1 MPTLIFLSSV
11 LGATKINLVEGG
23 VGDMCY
29 HSMRYGPRANY
40 HHSIQL
46 IGPEYGRE
54 NAREHL

>member
-1 MPTLIFLSSV
+1 MIFLSSV

-29 HSMRYGPRANY
+29 HSMRYGPRADY
-40 HHSIQL
+40 HHSIRL